1 MFSVIIPG
9 RPCLTN
15 IIAVDGQIN
24 PTKFAF
30 TFPLSPAFSE
40 VIVFFL
46 PGTVLPQDTAAAVYI
61 QLPQADPRV
70 PPAEFKLL
78 GALTNEEP
86 SASFHVQTPHQHR
99 TEAQD
104 EDEMLDVS
112 NGGMNAGD
120 AGKTAPANAIVTLG
134 ISVEPYQVIA
144 PQVAQLKAATAA
156 GRHHKPSTDLV
167 LQSPEQRKKQKEIT
181 TKVLAQRII
190 GNAFNYLA
198 SFATS
203 DNDPVPLKHFREWWN
218 KFERKL
224 DMDPSFLEK
233 EEVNV

>member
-9 RPCLTN
+9 RPCITN
-15 IIAVDGQIN
+15 IVAVDGQIN

-30 TFPLSPAFSE
+30 TFPLSPPFSE

-46 PGTVLPQDTAAAVYI
+46 PGIVLPQDTAAAVYI
-61 QLPQADPRV
+61 QLPQTDSGA

-86 SASFHVQTPHQHR
+86 SASFPVQTPHQHR

-104 EDEMLDVS
+104 EDEMLDI
-112 NGGMNAGD
+112 GGGANAGV
-120 AGKTAPANAIVTLG
+120 AGRSAPANAIVTLG
-134 ISVEPYQVIA
+134 ISVEPFQTIA
-144 PQVAQLKAATAA
+144 PQVAQLKAASKT
-156 GRHHKPSTDLV
+156 GPHNKPSTDLV
-167 LQSPEQRKKQKEIT
+167 VQSQQRKQKEIS

-224 DMDPSFLEK
+224 DMDPGFLER
-233 EEVNV
+233 EEINV